1 MSGESMKNSD
11 FRKAVKVKAPKKK
24 DPLKG
29 KLPREQKEKKKKGK
43 TWKFTPAVKT
53 TKTTQKG
60 NLPRSAV
67 FSLRKEP
74 SKSSK
79 TSEFRADERYGLASQ
94 GGPHYS
100 TPEGDTG
107 ADKRWEE
114 RVGDDKYA
122 VILLCTDKESFLQ
135 TYNPLP
141 RNCDIIEIT
150 EEDDFTS
157 PRGYEKTKEALKT
170 YKRACLFISMPCVGG
185 LSLIHI

>member
-1 MSGESMKNSD
+1 MANPDDWDTLRKLVGIFLDSEIEAGVFNPDVTRLAEANPESFAAECLKEDILNHHYRCAMSGESTKNSD

-74 SKSSK
+74 SKNSK
-79 TSEFRADERYGLASQ
+79 TSEFRADERYGLC
-94 GGPHYS
+94 
-100 TPEGDTG
+100 
-107 ADKRWEE
+107 
-114 RVGDDKYA
+114 
-122 VILLCTDKESFLQ
+122 LL
-135 TYNPLP
+135 Y
-141 RNCDIIEIT
+141 
-150 EEDDFTS
+150 TS
-157 PRGYEKTKEALKT
+157 PSPRDYAAS
-170 YKRACLFISMPCVGG
+170 RMP
-185 LSLIHI
+185 SSA